1 MKLLLYYI
9 HYNYTIQLY
18 KRQVFLRAHS
28 ENNPGFI
35 RVVAIEAY
43 PYK

>member
-1 MKLLLYYI
+1 MFVLLLLLLLNDKFSLVLI
-9 HYNYTIQLY
+9 ICLT
-18 KRQVFLRAHS
+18 

-43 PYK
+43 RYE